1 MYHNRI
7 STTAHTWTTPA
18 MKNFATIC
26 CADYLDYLA
35 MALRAQKIGEVSVTV
50 IFNDL
55 GALSWHGQIISN
67 QILSVINSLPQHPGI
82 HYK

>member
-1 MYHNRI
+1 
-7 STTAHTWTTPA
+7 
-18 MKNFATIC
+18 
-26 CADYLDYLA
+26 